1 MGSGVLAVLFL
12 VFNEVY
18 LATGPDTFPY
28 VPDLA
33 AEAIRLNG
41 NQSGLIP
48 HDVVQLL
55 TVGTALS
62 SAEEGVCRISATAP
76 AARGMSGRGDRLQ
89 EIV

>member
-62 SAEEGVCRISATAP
+62 SVRAQAVIATLVP
-76 AARGMSGRGDRLQ
+76 ASLM
-89 EIV
+89 VF